1 MRIAINTRFGAY
13 DYQEGYGRFTR
24 EISYGLAR
32 ANKGDEYF
40 FYYDNPFPPE
50 NQHLTN
56 INHIVAGPKAR
67 HPLLWKFWY
76 DVRIPR
82 LLAKHKAGVFFSPDG
97 ICSLHTKV
105 PQVIAIHDLAFLH
118 YPRFMPKMQQWFY
131 KQYTPAF
138 IRKAKKIITVS
149 SFSRTDLI
157 KQYPFAK
164 DKTEVVY
171 NAADPSF
178 RPLSW
183 TEKETWKESFT
194 EGREYF
200 LYVGSVHPRKN
211 LVNLLKAF
219 SGFKKRQKTNMQL
232 VITGRLAWLHEEFTH
247 ALSTFKFRNDVKL
260 TGYISQ
266 EELVK
271 LMGSAYALIYPSV
284 WEGFGMPVLEAMQA
298 GVPVLCSGTSALP
311 EIADDAALFFDPQ
324 KPDDIGLQMAHVY
337 KDEHARNLMI
347 ERGLKRAGSFSWAQS
362 CEQVR
367 EILEDAASR

>member
-1 MRIAINTRFGAY
+1 MRIAINTRFSAY
-13 DYQEGYGRFTR
+13 DYQEGYGRFSR
-24 EISYGLAR
+24 EISYGLATE
-32 ANKGDEYF
+32 NKEDEYYF
-40 FYYDNPFPPE
+40 FYDKSFE
-50 NQHLTN
+50 SDKQTLSN
-56 INHIVAGPKAR
+56 INQIVAGPAAR

-76 DVRIPR
+76 DVSIPR
-82 LLAKHKAGVFFSPDG
+82 LLAKNNADVFFSPDG

-105 PQVIAIHDLAFLH
+105 PQVLAIHDLAFLH
-118 YPRFMPKMQQWFY
+118 YPQYMPKTQHWFY
-131 KQYTPAF
+131 KHYTPDF
-138 IRKAKKIITVS
+138 IRKARRIITVS
-149 SFSRTDLI
+149 SFSRSDLI

-183 TEKETWKESFT
+183 AEKEAWKEHYT

-200 LYVGSVHPRKN
+200 LCVGSVHPRKN
-211 LVNLLKAF
+211 LINLLKAF

-232 VITGRLAWLHEEFTH
+232 VIAGRLAWQHEDFSQ

-260 TGYISQ
+260 TGYMAQ
-266 EELVK
+266 ESLVK

-311 EIADDAALFFDPQ
+311 EIAADAALFFDPL

-337 KDEHARNLMI
+337 KDEHARSLMI
-347 ERGLKRAGSFSWAQS
+347 ERGLVRAASFSWSQS
-362 CEQVR
+362 CKQVR
-367 EILEDAASR
+367 EILQEAASR

>member
-24 EISYGLAR
+24 ELSYGLAA
-32 ANKGDEYF
+32 ANKDDQFY
-40 FYYDNPFPPE
+40 FYYDRAFPPDS
-50 NQHLTN
+50 QSFTN
-56 INHIVAGPKAR
+56 VSQIVAGPQAR

-76 DVRIPR
+76 DIRVPR
-82 LLAKHKAGVFFSPDG
+82 LLAKHKADVFFSPDG
-97 ICSLHTKV
+97 ICSMHTKV

-118 YPRFMPKMQQWFY
+118 YPQFMPKTQQWFY

-138 IRKAKKIITVS
+138 IRKAKRIITVS
-149 SFSRTDLI
+149 SFSRADLI

-183 TEKETWKESFT
+183 TEKESWKEAFT

-219 SGFKKRQKTNMQL
+219 SGFKKRQKTNMLL
-232 VITGRLAWLHEEFTH
+232 VIAGRMAWQHEEFTQV
-247 ALSTFKFRNDVKL
+247 LSSFKFRNDVKL
-260 TGYISQ
+260 TGFIPEQ
-266 EELVK
+266 ELVK

-311 EIADDAALFFDPQ
+311 EIAADAALFFDPL
-324 KPDDIGLQMAHVY
+324 KPDDIGLQLAHVY
-337 KDEHARNLMI
+337 KDEQARSLMI
-347 ERGLKRAGSFSWAQS
+347 ERGLERARSFSWSKS
-362 CEQVR
+362 CKQVR
-367 EILEDAASR
+367 EILQEAASR